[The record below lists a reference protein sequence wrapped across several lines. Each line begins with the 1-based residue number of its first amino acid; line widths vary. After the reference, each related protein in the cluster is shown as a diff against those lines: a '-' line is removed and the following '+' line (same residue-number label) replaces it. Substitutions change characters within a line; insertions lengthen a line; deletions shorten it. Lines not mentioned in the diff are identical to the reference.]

1 MEIHKGIEDSLNNV
15 PKAVA
20 AGIVDMGSGMM
31 LDMKTTSSHPQE
43 VFDFLAAATKD
54 MFEGENVV
62 TIENLFKKSRGSKSE
77 EHYFREIVVYST
89 NLLHYFTRLPQ
100 KSNIVYVVVC
110 AADANVGLV
119 LVKAREIAKSIT
131 I

>member
-1 MEIHKGIEDSLNNV
+1 MTLEDAISKSLSAV

-20 AGIVDMGSGMM
+20 AGIVDMASVMM
-31 LDMKTTSSHPQE
+31 LDMKTTASHPQE

-62 TIENLFKKSRGSKSE
+62 TIENIFKKARGSKSKD
-77 EHYFREIVVYST
+77 HYFQEIVVYST
-89 NLLHYFTRLPQ
+89 NLLHYFTRIPG
-100 KSNIVYVVVC
+100 KDSTVYVVVC

-119 LVKAREIAKSIT
+119 MVKAREIAKDIE

>member
-1 MEIHKGIEDSLNNV
+1 MTLEDAISKSLSAV

-20 AGIVDMGSGMM
+20 AGIVDMDSVMM
-31 LDMKTTSSHPQE
+31 LDMKTTASHPQE

-62 TIENLFKKSRGSKSE
+62 TIENIFKKARGSKSKD
-77 EHYFREIVVYST
+77 HYFQEIVVYST
-89 NLLHYFTRLPQ
+89 NLLHYFTRIPG
-100 KSNIVYVVVC
+100 KDSTVYVVVC

-119 LVKAREIAKSIT
+119 MVKAREIAKDIE

>member
-1 MEIHKGIEDSLNNV
+1 MKLDVAIAQSLKDV

-20 AGIVDMGSGMM
+20 AGVVDMDSGMM
-31 LDMKTTSSHPQE
+31 LDMKTTASHPQE

-62 TIENLFKKSRGSKSE
+62 TIENIFKKARGSKSA
-77 EHYFREIVVYST
+77 EHYFKEIVVYST
-89 NLLHYFTRLPQ
+89 NLLHYFTRLPG
-100 KSNIVYVVVC
+100 KDGVVYVAVC
-110 AADANVGLV
+110 SADANVGLV
-119 LVKAREIAKSIT
+119 MVKARDIAKQIE

>member
-1 MEIHKGIEDSLNNV
+1 MKIEEAISKSLTAV

-20 AGIVDMGSGMM
+20 SGVVDMESGMM
-31 LDMKTTSSHPQE
+31 LDMKTTASHPQE

-62 TIENLFKKSRGSKSE
+62 TIENIFKKSRGSKSN
-77 EHYFREIVVYST
+77 EHYFQEIVVYST
-89 NLLHYFTRLPQ
+89 NLLHFFTRIPNRD
-100 KSNIVYVVVC
+100 STVYVVVC
-110 AADANVGLV
+110 NADANVGLV
-119 LVKAREIAKSIT
+119 MVKAREIVKNLT

>member
-1 MEIHKGIEDSLNNV
+1 MKLDKAIEASLKNV

-20 AGIVDMGSGMM
+20 SGVVDMGSGMM
-31 LDMKTTSSHPQE
+31 LDMKTTASHPQE

-62 TIENLFKKSRGSKSE
+62 TIENIFKKSRGSKSN
-77 EHYFREIVVYST
+77 EHYFKEIVVYST
-89 NLLHYFTRLPQ
+89 NLLHYFTRLPG
-100 KSNIVYVVVC
+100 NEAVVYVVVC
-110 AADANVGLV
+110 SSDANVGLV
-119 LVKAREIAKSIT
+119 MVKAREIAKDIE

>member
-1 MEIHKGIEDSLNNV
+1 MNLNDAITNSLKEV

-20 AGIVDMGSGMM
+20 AGVVDMDSGMM
-31 LDMKTTSSHPQE
+31 LDMKTTASHPQE

-62 TIENLFKKSRGSKSE
+62 MIENIFKKSRGSRSK
-77 EHYFREIVVYST
+77 EHYFQEIVVYST
-89 NLLHYFTRLPQ
+89 NLLHYFTRLPG
-100 KSNIVYVVVC
+100 KNSTVYVVVC

-119 LVKAREIAKSIT
+119 MVKARGIVKELEI
-131 I
+131 

>member
-1 MEIHKGIEDSLNNV
+1 MKLDEAISHSLKAV

-20 AGIVDMGSGMM
+20 SGVVDMESGMM
-31 LDMKTTSSHPQE
+31 LDMKTTASHPQE

-62 TIENLFKKSRGSKSE
+62 TIENIFKKSRGSKSN
-77 EHYFREIVVYST
+77 EHYFKEIVVYST
-89 NLLHYFTRLPQ
+89 NLLHYFTRLPSRQ
-100 KSNIVYVVVC
+100 ATVYVVVC

-119 LVKAREIAKSIT
+119 MVKAREIVKDLEI
-131 I
+131 

>member
-1 MEIHKGIEDSLNNV
+1 MNLNDALNATLKNV

-20 AGIVDMGSGMM
+20 TGIVDMGSGMM
-31 LDMKTTSSHPQE
+31 LDMKTTASHPQE

-62 TIENLFKKSRGSKSE
+62 TIEEIFKKARGTKSKD
-77 EHYFREIVVYST
+77 HYFQEIVVYST
-89 NLLHYFTRLPQ
+89 NLLHYFTRLPG
-100 KSNIVYVVVC
+100 KESIVYVVVC

-119 LVKAREIAKSIT
+119 MVKAREVAKDIEV
-131 I
+131 